1 MALMKLD
8 SQKFQDSI
16 GEIRQV
22 VNSDILD
29 LMSGVATTLQNT
41 GDDNQLVNQQ
51 LENCKK
57 FQSSYNVFLEGT
69 KGFLGELEKC
79 YDISEY
85 ISKKADIGGVQS
97 RDTGFTNKQIE
108 SKKFRI

>member
-41 GDDNQLVNQQ
+41 GDDNQLVAQQ

-57 FQSSYNVFLEGT
+57 FQGSYNVFLEGT

-97 RDTGFTNKQIE
+97 RDTGFANKQIDG
-108 SKKFRI
+108 SKFRI